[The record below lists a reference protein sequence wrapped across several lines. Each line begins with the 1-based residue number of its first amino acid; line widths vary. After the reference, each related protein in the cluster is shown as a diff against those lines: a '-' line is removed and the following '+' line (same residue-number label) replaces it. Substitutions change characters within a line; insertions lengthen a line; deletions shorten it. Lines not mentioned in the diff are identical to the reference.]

1 MSSLKKSKTLSRK
14 HTNFL
19 YYTLMSEQTNDKIVK
34 IPSTVTVKKFA
45 EILDVPATT
54 LITELMKNGI
64 MATINEEIDFDTAA
78 IIAEDLGYTVQ
89 EDLEVGDDEVLT
101 LEKLLDICAKE
112 KLSDEKLSPRPPIV
126 TILGHVDHGKTTLLD
141 TIRKSSVAS
150 GESGGITQHISAYQT
165 RKRGKNITFVDTP
178 GHEAFAA
185 MRERGVSIADIAV
198 LVVAADDGVRPQ
210 TKEVINYL
218 KEKKIPTIVAI
229 NKIDKPNA
237 NPARVKQELAE
248 QEIVIEEWGGKVIC
262 NEISAK
268 NNIGITDILESVL
281 LLAEVEDFKAN
292 EKRDGLAVVL
302 ESHKD
307 EQKGPVATVVIK
319 TGTLKVG
326 QDINVGRTYGRIRRM
341 ENHRG
346 ESIDKATPST
356 PVTIFGLI
364 DTAETNDIVQVANA
378 KRNARLKSQEVAM
391 RLTGDKKQVK
401 SITDNNDTPKYNIII
416 KSDVQ
421 GSIEAIEQ
429 ILNTIPQTKVAVSF
443 IDTGV
448 GNITES
454 DIKMAGSSDATIYG
468 FNVVASSV
476 AKRMA
481 EDAKVSV
488 KTYKVIYELVDDIK
502 NILLSMLPDEIE
514 RTDIGELEVLGIFRT
529 EKNKMIV
536 GGRVTKGK
544 VILKD
549 AKVDVYRGENMIG
562 SGELTNLQ
570 HNKVDIDEVKKGQE
584 CGLTFAGET
593 KIKVGDVIHIYTE
606 ILKEKEL

>member
-1 MSSLKKSKTLSRK
+1 MTEEKR
-14 HTNFL
+14 
-19 YYTLMSEQTNDKIVK
+19 VK

-45 EILDVPATT
+45 EILDIPATE
-54 LITELMKNGI
+54 LIAELMKNGI
-64 MATINEEIDFDTAA
+64 MATINEEIDFETAS
-78 IIAEDLGYTVQ
+78 IIAEDLEYTVE
-89 EDLEVGDDEVLT
+89 EDLEVAGDEVIT

-112 KLSDEKLSPRPPIV
+112 SQSDEKLAQRPPIV

-141 TIRKSSVAS
+141 TIRKASVAS
-150 GESGGITQHISAYQT
+150 GESGGITQHINAYQT
-165 RKRGKNITFVDTP
+165 RKRGKHITFVDTP

-185 MRERGVSIADIAV
+185 MRERGVSIADIAI

-210 TKEVINYL
+210 TKEVITYL
-218 KEKKIPTIVAI
+218 KEKNIPTIVAI

-237 NPARVKQELAE
+237 NVARVKQELAE
-248 QEIVIEEWGGKVIC
+248 HEIVIEEWGGTVMC

-268 NNIGITDILESVL
+268 NNIGITDILESIL
-281 LLAEVEDFKAN
+281 LLAEVENFKAN

-307 EQKGPVATVVIK
+307 EQKGPVATVVVK

-326 QDINVGRTYGRIRRM
+326 QDVNVGKTYGRIRRI

-346 ESIDKATPST
+346 ESLEKAPPSA
-356 PVTIFGLI
+356 PVTIFGLT
-364 DTAETNDIVQVANA
+364 DTAETNDIIQVASA
-378 KRNARLKSQEVAM
+378 KRNARLKSQEVAQ

-401 SITDNNDTPKYNIII
+401 SITDSSDIPRFNIII

-429 ILNTIPQTKVAVSF
+429 ILDTVPQEKVAVSY

-454 DIKMAGSSDATIYG
+454 DIKLAESSDAVIYG

-481 EDAKVSV
+481 DDAEVTV

-502 NILLSMLPDEIE
+502 SALLALLPDEIE
-514 RTDIGELEVLGIFRT
+514 RTDVGELEVLGLFRT
-529 EKNKMIV
+529 EKDKMIV
-536 GGRVTKGK
+536 GGRVTRGK
-544 VILKD
+544 VVAKD
-549 AKVDVYRGENMIG
+549 AKIDVYRGENHIG
-562 SGELTNLQ
+562 TGSLANLQ
-570 HNKVDIDEVKKGQE
+570 HNKVDVDEVEKNQE
-584 CGLTFAGET
+584 CGITFDGET
-593 KIKVGDVIHIYTE
+593 KIKVGDTFKIYTE
-606 ILKEKEL
+606 IMREKEL